1 MIEKIF
7 EQVKDK
13 WNQTTEQGIKDFVEI
28 PALSP
33 DFDKKWEEN
42 GVLLKAVEFAKNWV
56 EKQDIKGLSTKIVQ
70 EEGFPPCLYVEI
82 EASEG
87 NTAKSQY
94 SFTGTW
100 ISSLPTLA
108 GMRTKVLGNLSSK
121 TENFTA
127 AELLT
132 MVIPSSAP
140 YPQ

>member
-56 EKQDIKGLSTKIVQ
+56 EKQSIGISISCAKKLFK
-70 EEGFPPCLYVEI
+70 EI
-82 EASEG
+82 AECIERG
-87 NTAKSQY
+87 E
-94 SFTGTW
+94 FT
-100 ISSLPTLA
+100 
-108 GMRTKVLGNLSSK
+108 
-121 TENFTA
+121 ED
-127 AELLT
+127 
-132 MVIPSSAP
+132 
-140 YPQ
+140 Y

>member
-87 NTAKSQY
+87 NTAKESGLN
-94 SFTGTW
+94 SDA
-100 ISSLPTLA
+100 I
-108 GMRTKVLGNLSSK
+108 V
-121 TENFTA
+121 
-127 AELLT
+127 
-132 MVIPSSAP
+132 
-140 YPQ
+140 PQSDLRYICVRSPKFFLQRDLMP